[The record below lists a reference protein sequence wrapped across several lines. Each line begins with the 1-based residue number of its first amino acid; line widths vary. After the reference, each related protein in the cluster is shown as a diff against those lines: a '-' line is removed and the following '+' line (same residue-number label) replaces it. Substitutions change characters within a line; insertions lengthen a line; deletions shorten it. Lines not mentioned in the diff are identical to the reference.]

1 MAKGWRVTIFDSS
14 AYHIIKPFYKR
25 LCIQS
30 LEAFSLEVSMKIIR
44 LGGGERLK
52 ICARAIEE
60 QSYGRALPCES
71 LIILPIPTTRDG
83 VTICGCGSPLRD
95 LFSFVYRGVAVAGY
109 GIPQAVKDHMSS
121 LGAGVYDAAE
131 DEDFLMENARI
142 TAHGAL
148 GRIMTETD
156 RDISELS
163 VGVIGYGRIGSNLSE
178 LLLFLGARVRIFS
191 GSENKIIELAA
202 QGADAC
208 GVDSGSFSDL
218 DILVNT
224 APKKILSEKM
234 ESELLS
240 SGIRIIELAS
250 GKNFSSDE
258 VIVMSSIPDRMYPI
272 SSGRMYAKYI
282 IRAIEA
288 MG

>member
-1 MAKGWRVTIFDSS
+1 
-14 AYHIIKPFYKR
+14 
-25 LCIQS
+25 
-30 LEAFSLEVSMKIIR
+30 MKIIR
-44 LGGGERLK
+44 LGGGERMK

-60 QSYGRALPCES
+60 WSRGKNLPCES

-83 VTICGCGSPLRD
+83 ATICGCGSSLCD
-95 LFSFVYRGVAVAGY
+95 LFTLADRGVMVAGY
-109 GIPQAVKDHMSS
+109 GIPRSVKDHMSS

-131 DEDFLMENARI
+131 DEDFLMENAKI

-191 GSENKIIELAA
+191 GSEEKIIALAT

-208 GVDSGSFSDL
+208 GVDSGDFSDL

-224 APKKILSEKM
+224 APKRILSEKK
-234 ESELLS
+234 EAELLS
-240 SGIRIIELAS
+240 SGIRIVELAS

-258 VIVMSSIPDRMYPI
+258 VIVMASIPDKMYPI

-282 IRAIEA
+282 IKAIKA
-288 MG
+288 MI